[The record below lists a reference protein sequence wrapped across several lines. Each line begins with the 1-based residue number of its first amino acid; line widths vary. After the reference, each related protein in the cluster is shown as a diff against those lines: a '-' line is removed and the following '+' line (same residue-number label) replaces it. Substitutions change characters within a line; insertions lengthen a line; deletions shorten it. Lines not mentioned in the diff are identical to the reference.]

1 MDVKQEMRERRVVDV
16 LLPQFSHADES
27 YSPLLGRAVNEI
39 RLALRGDSSFSGSE
53 SSLSEVSSLRRDGI
67 TMQHFVSKSGTVR
80 NGMSFCLCRD
90 MGFCKFLRI
99 YFAVLSAIGTEPI
112 KCMCSWLT
120 VVG

>member
-53 SSLSEVSSLRRDGI
+53 SSLSEVSSLRTNRRDNDV
-67 TMQHFVSKSGTVR
+67 TFCVEEWNSSKR
-80 NGMSFCLCRD
+80 NVVLLMSRHGL
-90 MGFCKFLRI
+90 L
-99 YFAVLSAIGTEPI
+99 
-112 KCMCSWLT
+112 
-120 VVG
+120 